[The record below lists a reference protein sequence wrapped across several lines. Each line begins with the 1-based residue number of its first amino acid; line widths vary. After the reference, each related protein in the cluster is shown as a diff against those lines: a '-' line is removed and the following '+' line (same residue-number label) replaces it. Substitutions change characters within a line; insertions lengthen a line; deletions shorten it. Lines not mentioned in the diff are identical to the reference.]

1 MADDEGLK
9 RIAGTEYPHVRQTLN
24 TCGLAS
30 LAMIFLHHAPF
41 IKDFLLKVD
50 ERILQPKATGQV
62 AVPKREEDEAV
73 ISALGYLLLKAA
85 NSRRLRF
92 LLSKA
97 TNPFDYDDFRIS
109 IQIMLGTPEAEKEL
123 KKNPELQTLFK
134 LYQGGI
140 IRKKFLRFY
149 LSRFKTQLELKM
161 LAALFGFKFVPY
173 ATETMGNLY
182 FENHGDKDRADK
194 VEFMHQRLADGQH
207 AVLLGHGQLHW
218 MVPHTLYESGN
229 GQVLE
234 INDPLGGSTR
244 MPVEK
249 LDHSYIFYFFKFNE
263 AICKRNIAILEE
275 VLHFLKKADATPP
288 AESG

>member
-1 MADDEGLK
+1 MK
-9 RIAGTEYPHVRQTLN
+9 RIAGESYPSVKQTLN

-30 LAMIFLHHAPF
+30 MAMIFLHHAPF
-41 IKDFLLKVD
+41 IKEFLLKVD
-50 ERILQPKATGQV
+50 ERILQRPGTGKS
-62 AVPKREEDEAV
+62 AVLEPVPRREEDEAI

-109 IQIMLGTPEAEKEL
+109 IQLMLGTTEAEREL

-182 FENHGDKDRADK
+182 FENHDDMDRADK
-194 VEFMHQRLADGQH
+194 IDFIRQRFADGQH

-218 MVPHTLYESGN
+218 MVPHTLYENGN
-229 GQVLE
+229 EKYVLE
-234 INDPLGGSTR
+234 INDPLGGSTL

-249 LDHSYIFYFFKFNE
+249 LDHTYIFYFFKFNE
-263 AICKRNIAILEE
+263 TICRRNIAILEE
-275 VLHFLKKADATPP
+275 ILHFLKKADATQP
-288 AESG
+288 AQSE